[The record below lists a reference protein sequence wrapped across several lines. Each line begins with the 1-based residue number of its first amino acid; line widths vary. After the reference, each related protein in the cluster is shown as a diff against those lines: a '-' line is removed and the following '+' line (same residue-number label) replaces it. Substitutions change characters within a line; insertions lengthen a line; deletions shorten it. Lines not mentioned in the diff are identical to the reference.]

1 MKSNTGE
8 GRQALQQARL
18 LGVAGKVDEA
28 IAAYEKLYGG
38 VPDDVDVAIEY
49 WTLVARLPARHSEGV
64 SQLKQLNASAP
75 GNVSLLTSLAKQM
88 FADNKPQGGV
98 RLSGGDGPIGL
109 GTRYRRRYVVQ

>member
-1 MKSNTGE
+1 KQDQRQRVIPPGQ
-8 GRQALQQARL
+8 GAKHKQQADRRQALQQARL

-49 WTLVARLPARHSEGV
+49 RTPVARLPPRHSEGV
-64 SQLKQLNASAP
+64 SQLKKLNASAP

-88 FADNKPQGGV
+88 
-98 RLSGGDGPIGL
+98 
-109 GTRYRRRYVVQ
+109 